1 MAPSIILTLCLGSE
15 CKKAVICLKRKMF
28 ALINFLQAWAIVL
41 LAVSSL
47 LLNDQECFLLFLG
60 GVGACCEACGIL
72 VPWPGIKLMPTEM
85 KASLNYWM
93 PGNLLTGILNKVSL
107 NRNTHET
114 SIYIDWLIKN
124 MVTRDSQ
131 TLNPVFF
138 LGVMVQ
144 YLLIQHLRWLFGT

>member
-1 MAPSIILTLCLGSE
+1 MQKSCDMPYEKNACIDKLPSGMSYS
-15 CKKAVICLKRKMF
+15 
-28 ALINFLQAWAIVL
+28 
-41 LAVSSL
+41 AVSCEFTVTEL
-47 LLNDQECFLLFLG
+47 ARMFFTILG
-60 GVGACCEACGIL
+60 GACCEACGIL

-93 PGNLLTGILNKVSL
+93 LGNLLTGILNKLSL
-107 NRNTHET
+107 NSNTHET
-114 SIYIDWLIKN
+114 SIYTDWLIKN

-144 YLLIQHLRWLFGT
+144 YLLIQHLRWLFGTQSSWVMLLLFSC